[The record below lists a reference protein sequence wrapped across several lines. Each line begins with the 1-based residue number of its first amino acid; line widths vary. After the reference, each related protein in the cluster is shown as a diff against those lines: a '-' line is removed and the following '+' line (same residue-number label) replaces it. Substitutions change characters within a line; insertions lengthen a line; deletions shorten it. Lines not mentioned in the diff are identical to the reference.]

1 MICIV
6 REATTFENNAA
17 YRRDS
22 PEDSDKPD
30 TKQGVDYPGE
40 CFQILNAVLVPLLQ
54 GFIFIKLL
62 QRLFLLL
69 FIHIDQLVPSKKT
82 RCD

>member
-1 MICIV
+1 MVMKLQLFKIMLH
-6 REATTFENNAA
+6 T
-17 YRRDS
+17 DS
-22 PEDSDKPD
+22 PEYNDKPD

-40 CFQILNAVLVPLLQ
+40 CFQILNAVLVFLLQ

-69 FIHIDQLVPSKKT
+69 FIHIDQLVPSKKDT
-82 RCD
+82 M